1 MNIKVYAGYY
11 ELYITD
17 KEMPRPYALVA
28 EFDNVPD
35 AESYVEER
43 DDWMWLDRDLI
54 PDSSYCFEE
63 DCDDYETH
71 TFDLAEMIA
80 EVWEA

>member
-35 AESYVEER
+35 AEGYVEETE
-43 DDWMWLDRDLI
+43 DWMCLDRDLI
-54 PDSSYCFEE
+54 PYSSYCWDNE
-63 DCDDYETH
+63 DYETH
-71 TFDLAEMIA
+71 TFDLAEMLA

>member
-17 KEMPRPYALVA
+17 KEMPRPYVLVA

-35 AESYVEER
+35 AESYVEETE
-43 DDWMWLDRDLI
+43 DWMLLDRDLI
-54 PDSSYCFEE
+54 PDSTYCW
-63 DCDDYETH
+63 DGDDYKDH
-71 TFDLAEMIA
+71 TFNLAEMLA

>member
-1 MNIKVYAGYY
+1 MSIKVYAGYY

-17 KEMPRPYALVA
+17 KVMPRPYVLVA

-35 AESYVEER
+35 AECYAEEW

-54 PDSSYCFEE
+54 PDSMYFWEE
-63 DCDDYETH
+63 DSDDYETH
-71 TFDLAEMIA
+71 TFDLAEMLV

>member
-1 MNIKVYAGYY
+1 MEVKVYAGYY

-17 KEMPRPYALVA
+17 KEMPKPYVLVA

-35 AESYVEER
+35 AEYYVEEV

-54 PDSSYCFEE
+54 SQSSYIWEG
-63 DCDDYETH
+63 DDYETH
-71 TFDLAEMIA
+71 TFVLDELIA
-80 EVWEA
+80 TVCA

>member
-17 KEMPRPYALVA
+17 KEMPRPYVLLE

-35 AESYVEER
+35 AEYYAEGK

-54 PDSSYCFEE
+54 PDSSYFIEE
-63 DCDDYETH
+63 GSDDYNDH
-71 TFDLAEMIA
+71 TFNLAEMLA